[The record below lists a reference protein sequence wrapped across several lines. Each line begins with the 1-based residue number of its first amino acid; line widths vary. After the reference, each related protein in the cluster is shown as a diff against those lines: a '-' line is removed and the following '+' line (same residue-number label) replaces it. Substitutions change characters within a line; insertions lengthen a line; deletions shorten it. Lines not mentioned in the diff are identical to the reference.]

1 MPLISGN
8 IEGARPLLLIL
19 ECCAS
24 GAKVYRRNPSQ
35 QLRPSCIPILV
46 CKPSLIR
53 IVLLIPGDT
62 AANTLSREFGIC
74 TGKPKLVLLFLIPR
88 GRLRWLG
95 CYQIWLVCV
104 TRRDQD
110 QLLPGI
116 GILGIFPL
124 AAKTSF
130 EVNASTNSKSRPI
143 TENTAEGARFGR
155 GIHPIMPI
163 HSIRSD
169 ARAVVYSLGVSA
181 ATIRAIG
188 PTLIDAFEAFAQGN
202 TNRKKSREGM
212 MPAGSQPWDL
222 LLRPSR
228 TG

>member
-1 MPLISGN
+1 M
-8 IEGARPLLLIL
+8 
-19 ECCAS
+19 
-24 GAKVYRRNPSQ
+24 YR
-35 QLRPSCIPILV
+35 
-46 CKPSLIR
+46 
-53 IVLLIPGDT
+53 
-62 AANTLSREFGIC
+62 
-74 TGKPKLVLLFLIPR
+74 KPKLVLLFLIPR

-124 AAKTSF
+124 AAQTSF

-169 ARAVVYSLGVSA
+169 ARAVEYSLGVSA
-181 ATIRAIG
+181 ATNRAIG

-202 TNRKKSREGM
+202 TNRKKKPRRYDACWLSAM
-212 MPAGSQPWDL
+212 GSASSTKSNRIGRSL
-222 LLRPSR
+222 YLI
-228 TG
+228 G